1 MAKESEL
8 SGSLQFSNCPGVIL
22 FYPPVTRNS
31 LSARNKSN
39 KTNRGAQF
47 FRNSV
52 PISDFYG
59 HLLLGL
65 RSGGLN
71 AILKLY
77 SLEGASRKGAPG
89 IKYSCKFRP
98 AYSYTFTDVN

>member
-1 MAKESEL
+1 MRR
-8 SGSLQFSNCPGVIL
+8 SGWGDSGEREQGGRADGEENEFRSSLQFSNCPEVIL

-31 LSARNKSN
+31 LSAVIKVI
-39 KTNRGAQF
+39 KQTGGAQF

-52 PISDFYG
+52 PISDFYR

-77 SLEGASRKGAPG
+77 SLKGVSRKGG
-89 IKYSCKFRP
+89 Q
-98 AYSYTFTDVN
+98 N